1 MRITAGS
8 MVARPDEIAVAVL
21 GHPMSAGEMSGVN
34 ALCAIGLLGRVEA
47 EDDTRHLLPVSAFG
61 FRIEQA
67 KIGHEMTAVILG
79 QLVASRRRFLKIVLR
94 HIDPR

>member
-8 MVARPDEIAVAVL
+8 VVARADEIAIAVL
-21 GHPMSAGEMSGVN
+21 GHPMSAGEMSGMN
-34 ALCAIGLLGRVEA
+34 AFCAIGLMDRVEA

-79 QLVASRRRFLKIVLR
+79 QLVVAGRLILEFLLLHV
-94 HIDPR
+94 DPQ